1 MSNVLNTSLPVA
13 RPIYGDVEA
22 IEIVPLIETTDH
34 CMKIKK
40 TIYDICTCFLCTIV
54 LFGFLF
60 YMFFIL

>member
-1 MSNVLNTSLPVA
+1 MTNVPNKPLPVA

-22 IEIVPLIETTDH
+22 IEIVPLIDSTDH

-40 TIYDICTCFLCTIV
+40 TIYDICTCILCTIV

-60 YMFFIL
+60 YLFFVL